1 MTTKDTFKTAVV
13 ALRSNKSRSM
23 LTILGIVIGI
33 AAIIM
38 VMSVGGGAQELILN
52 QVRGMGSQTISIE
65 PGKKPDGPSGMAE
78 IFTDSLKERD
88 FEALQNKANVE
99 GIKEITPVVFQTV
112 SISYETESIRK
123 MVIGSAELM
132 VKILDIYPE
141 KGTFFTEDDI
151 RQKASTAVIGYNVK
165 DDLFGPSEAIGEKIK
180 IKGKS
185 FTVVGVLPKAGTI
198 AMFNVDDMVVVPYT
212 TAQEYLIGIN
222 YYNEILVQAETE
234 EMVPQVVRDIEATLR
249 ETHNIDDPDKDDF
262 HVVTQQEAAD
272 MVKTITGVLTL
283 LLMSVAAISLLVGG
297 IGIMNIML
305 VSVTE
310 RTREIGL
317 RKAIGAT
324 NRDIIS
330 QFLTEAVLLTAMGGV
345 IGIICGAAMSF
356 LISLVLSK
364 VVGLNWVF
372 VFPVSAA
379 IVGLIVASFVGLIFG
394 LYPARQAAQKSP
406 MEALRYE

>member
-1 MTTKDTFKTAVV
+1 MTIKDTFKTAVV

-65 PGKKPDGPSGMAE
+65 PGKQPDGPSGFAE
-78 IFTDSLKERD
+78 IYTDSLKEKD
-88 FEALQNKANVE
+88 LLALGNKSNVQ
-99 GIKEITPVVFQTV
+99 GIKEMTPVVMQAV
-112 SISYETESIRK
+112 SVSYESETVRTT
-123 MVIGSAELM
+123 MIGAAELM
-132 VKILDIYPE
+132 MKILDVYPDQ
-141 KGTFFTEDDI
+141 GSFFTDDDI
-151 RQKASTAVIGYNVK
+151 KQKASVVVIGYTVK
-165 DDLFGPSEAIGEKIK
+165 DKLFGPSEAVGEKIK
-180 IKGKS
+180 VKGRS
-185 FTVVGVLPKAGTI
+185 FTVVGVLPKVGNVS
-198 AMFNVDDMVVVPYT
+198 MFNVDDMITVPYT
-212 TAQEYLIGIN
+212 TAQEYLLGTD

-324 NRDIIS
+324 NSDIIS
-330 QFLTEAVLLTAMGGV
+330 QFLTEAVMLTALGGV
-345 IGIICGAAMSF
+345 VGIISGATMSF

-364 VVGLNWVF
+364 AVGLNWVF